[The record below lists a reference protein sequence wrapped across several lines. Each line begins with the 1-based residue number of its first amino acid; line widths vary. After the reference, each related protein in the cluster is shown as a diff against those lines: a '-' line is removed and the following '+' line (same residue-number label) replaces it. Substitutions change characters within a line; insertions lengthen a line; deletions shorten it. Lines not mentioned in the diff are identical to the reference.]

1 MTTSKTTTRNGK
13 SVRSKTTTKKETA
26 PVVKEEKRQFAK
38 DDLILCTNVF
48 AGTTVMIGKRT
59 GNKYVWEG
67 FGDEQEVEYEDLK
80 SAALNK
86 RSDFIYS
93 PSILIQD
100 EDFINE
106 FPYLKEFYQN
116 MIAPEDIVH
125 LVETGTA
132 KDLEKALKTLP
143 RGLTDTIKGIVAT
156 MIQDG
161 RLDSMKK
168 IRIIDE
174 VFGTELLKQVEMFS

>member
-1 MTTSKTTTRNGK
+1 M
-13 SVRSKTTTKKETA
+13 
-26 PVVKEEKRQFAK
+26 
-38 DDLILCTNVF
+38 
-48 AGTTVMIGKRT
+48 
-59 GNKYVWEG
+59 
-67 FGDEQEVEYEDLK
+67 
-80 SAALNK
+80 NK